1 MKITDVKVAVI
12 GDHPVVRVVTDEG
25 TLYTGFVTTETKETL
40 TLRIPGGLQKMIPQ
54 QRIDVRKRSNTSLM
68 PVGIDAVLLPQELVN
83 LVGWL
88 KTQQTVKPK
97 E

>member
-1 MKITDVKVAVI
+1 
-12 GDHPVVRVVTDEG
+12 
-25 TLYTGFVTTETKETL
+25 
-40 TLRIPGGLQKMIPQ
+40 MIPQ